1 MRYPDTAPR
10 SEVLLGLVPV
20 GLGTRNE
27 FVLSAAVRALSVTRF
42 SYIEKYA
49 WMRIPA
55 RGFIGWAMQ
64 RQIFIA
70 VNHYNLSFTHS
81 LISNYLT

>member
-10 SEVLLGLVPV
+10 FRVLLGLVPV
-20 GLGTRNE
+20 GLGTGSE

-42 SYIEKYA
+42 SDVKKYA

-55 RGFIGWAMQ
+55 GGFIGWAM
-64 RQIFIA
+64 
-70 VNHYNLSFTHS
+70 
-81 LISNYLT
+81 

>member
-10 SEVLLGLVPV
+10 FGVLLGLVPV
-20 GLGTRNE
+20 GLGTGSE
-27 FVLSAAVRALSVTRF
+27 LVLSAAIRTLSVTRF
-42 SYIEKYA
+42 SYIKEYT

-64 RQIFIA
+64 R
-70 VNHYNLSFTHS
+70 
-81 LISNYLT
+81 

>member
-10 SEVLLGLVPV
+10 LEVLLGLVPV
-20 GLGTRNE
+20 GLGTGSK
-27 FVLSAAVRALSVTRF
+27 FVLSAAVRTLSVTRF
-42 SYIEKYA
+42 SYIKKYT

-70 VNHYNLSFTHS
+70 INHYNLSFTHY